1 MTPIAFFDFLL
12 PRRLARAA
20 TAFALGFTVSQS
32 QTAELGTQMYELR
45 ERGTLRCGVDTGL
58 QGFARQDEEGNWSG
72 FEVDLCRAYAAA
84 FLGDA
89 DRVDLVPLTTQARLD
104 ALGEGEVDI
113 LLRNTTWTLS
123 RDAIERFTFAGVYY
137 YDGQGFLVPRDL
149 AITSARELDGA
160 RICVMRDTTTALNLA
175 DYAATHELTFQLVE
189 VDTVRDG
196 INAYDRG
203 ECDALSNDLSGLAGM
218 RMTLEEPELHVILP
232 DVISKEPLSAVVASR
247 DEKFADA
254 VRWVL
259 HAVVAAEE
267 YGVTGANASELAETS
282 TSAEVRRLLG
292 AEGALAE
299 GLFLDAQFALR
310 AIEAGGNYGEMF
322 ERNLG
327 VSSGLSLRR
336 GINAQWN
343 EGGLMYAPPFR

>member
-123 RDAIERFTFAGVYY
+123 RDAIERFTFAGVY
-137 YDGQGFLVPRDL
+137 
-149 AITSARELDGA
+149 
-160 RICVMRDTTTALNLA
+160 
-175 DYAATHELTFQLVE
+175 
-189 VDTVRDG
+189 
-196 INAYDRG
+196 
-203 ECDALSNDLSGLAGM
+203 
-218 RMTLEEPELHVILP
+218 
-232 DVISKEPLSAVVASR
+232 
-247 DEKFADA
+247 
-254 VRWVL
+254 
-259 HAVVAAEE
+259 
-267 YGVTGANASELAETS
+267 
-282 TSAEVRRLLG
+282 LL
-292 AEGALAE
+292 
-299 GLFLDAQFALR
+299 
-310 AIEAGGNYGEMF
+310 
-322 ERNLG
+322 
-327 VSSGLSLRR
+327 
-336 GINAQWN
+336 
-343 EGGLMYAPPFR
+343 